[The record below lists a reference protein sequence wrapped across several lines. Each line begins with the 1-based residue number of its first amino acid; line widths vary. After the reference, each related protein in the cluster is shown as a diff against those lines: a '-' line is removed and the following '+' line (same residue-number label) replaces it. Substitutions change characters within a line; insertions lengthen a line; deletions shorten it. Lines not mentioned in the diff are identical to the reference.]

1 MIVSIALERYG
12 PLTVAA
18 ARTTLGALALFSVC
32 RVMGVALPVKTP
44 NLWRFVVPIGVLSTA
59 LPFFLLSWGQQY
71 VPSAFAGVTMTAVP
85 LFVMPLAHLFSDER
99 MTVRGILGV
108 ILGFSGAAVLIG
120 PGIFAAGSG
129 NLEPI
134 ARIACLCA
142 ALAYAVSSVTTRRCP
157 PINPLALATLSLTVG
172 SVVLIPLM
180 LINEGLPAWNGP
192 RSGLAIVFLGL
203 MPTALAT
210 LIRMQVIRSAG
221 SNFLSLVNYQVPV
234 WSMIFGA
241 VVLSEALPFR
251 FFVALVM
258 ILSGLVVSQWKSL
271 KALVKR

>member
-32 RVMGVALPVKTP
+32 QVMGVKLPVKTP
-44 NLWRFVVPIGVLSTA
+44 RLWRFVVPIGVLSTA

-71 VPSAFAGVTMTAVP
+71 VPSAFAGVSMTAVP
-85 LFVMPLAHLFSDER
+85 IFVMPLAHLFSDER
-99 MTVRGILGV
+99 MTVRGVLGV
-108 ILGFSGAAVLIG
+108 TLGFTGAAVLIG

-129 NLEPI
+129 DLEPI

-180 LINEGLPAWNGP
+180 LINEGLPTWNGP

-258 ILSGLVVSQWKSL
+258 ILSGLVVSQWSSL
-271 KALVKR
+271 KALAKR